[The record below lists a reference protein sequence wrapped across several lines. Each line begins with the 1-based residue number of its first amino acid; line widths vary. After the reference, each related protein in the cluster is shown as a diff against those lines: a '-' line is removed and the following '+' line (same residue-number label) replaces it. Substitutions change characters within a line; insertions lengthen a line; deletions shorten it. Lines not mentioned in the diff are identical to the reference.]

1 MNDVQIQ
8 APPEVEVNLPTA
20 PAPASPYKYVHD
32 DIRDVSFFAAHAAKK
47 VPVFVRNY
55 GDGPQVD
62 HVLPK
67 SRALINKHSGKRMS
81 DSAVSDSYTLE
92 NHEDLYTKHAQIILD
107 RDLPH
112 DNVEVTD
119 EIVHGGLKARRSIK
133 YLNTGRAIGTNVV
146 YCRSDVIN
154 SINMS
159 WAFQAFA
166 GAYNSYCENS
176 MVFGG
181 DRAFYTKNKHT
192 RHFNS
197 AALLRTANTVL
208 ETYTN
213 HIDKFNA
220 WKSYAIDDE
229 TAHQFLKE
237 KLAYYPIPAAEQRAA
252 KVANIKPERK
262 LNLKK
267 FAVLLTLWDQYKID
281 QGMNLWALYNVLTH
295 YATHTHETYT
305 VDVENKK
312 GEIKTVEHTTGR
324 NLDNATTS
332 PVLNRAYELGT
343 QVERS
348 NDVALIIM
356 QQPFL
361 RPAEYAMSQYQS
373 HA

>member
-1 MNDVQIQ
+1 MNETLTLEQ
-8 APPEVEVNLPTA
+8 ALIKASKPTTA
-20 PAPASPYKYVHD
+20 PKTLKLETRYVHNN
-32 DIRDVSFFAAHAAKK
+32 INDVSFFEQFRARK
-47 VPVFVRNY
+47 VGVRVYNNF
-55 GDGPQVD
+55 PHTV
-62 HVLPK
+62 PK
-67 SRALINKHSGKRMS
+67 ARALVNEKTGELMS
-81 DSAVSDSYTLE
+81 DKCVTDTYTLE
-92 NHEDLYTKHAQIILD
+92 NHEDLYNKHAKIILD
-107 RDLPH
+107 SDLPH
-112 DNVEVTD
+112 NNVEVTD

-133 YLNTGRAIGTNVV
+133 YLDTGREIGDNTV

-166 GAYNSYCENS
+166 GAYNSFCENS

-213 HIDKFNA
+213 HIDKFKV
-220 WKSYAIDDE
+220 WKNYAIDDE
-229 TAHQFLKE
+229 TAHLFLKE
-237 KLAYYPIPAAEQRAA
+237 KIASYPLSAAEQRAA
-252 KVANIKPERK
+252 KIANIKPELK
-262 LNLKK
+262 LNLKL
-267 FAVLLTLWDQYKID
+267 FAVLVTLWNQYKNK

-312 GEIKTVEHTTGR
+312 GEIKTVDHTTGR
-324 NLDNATTS
+324 NLENATAS
-332 PVLNRAYELGT
+332 PIYNRAYELGA

-348 NDVALIIM
+348 NDIALIIL
-356 QQPFL
+356 QQPIFN
-361 RPAEYAMSQYQS
+361 QS
-373 HA
+373 TERVVQ

>member
-1 MNDVQIQ
+1 
-8 APPEVEVNLPTA
+8 
-20 PAPASPYKYVHD
+20 
-32 DIRDVSFFAAHAAKK
+32 
-47 VPVFVRNY
+47 
-55 GDGPQVD
+55 
-62 HVLPK
+62 
-67 SRALINKHSGKRMS
+67 
-81 DSAVSDSYTLE
+81 
-92 NHEDLYTKHAQIILD
+92 
-107 RDLPH
+107 
-112 DNVEVTD
+112 
-119 EIVHGGLKARRSIK
+119 
-133 YLNTGRAIGTNVV
+133 
-146 YCRSDVIN
+146 
-154 SINMS
+154 MS

-229 TAHQFLKE
+229 TAYQFLKE
-237 KLAYYPIPAAEQRAA
+237 KLAYYPLSAAEQRAA
-252 KVANIKPERK
+252 VIAKIEPEPTLNFK
-262 LNLKK
+262 L
-267 FAVLLTLWDQYKID
+267 FAVLVTLWDQYKNK

-305 VDVENKK
+305 VDVKNKK

-348 NDVALIIM
+348 NEVALIIM
-356 QQPFL
+356 QQPFFT
-361 RPAEYAMSQYQS
+361 PSYQPNNRIF
-373 HA
+373 

>member
-1 MNDVQIQ
+1 MNELTTQTPNPIQ
-8 APPEVEVNLPTA
+8 VDLEDYLTPT
-20 PAPASPYKYVHD
+20 SSLNKYVHS

-67 SRALINKHSGKRMS
+67 SRALINKHSGNLMS
-81 DSAVSDSYTLE
+81 NSAVSDSYTLE

-107 RDLPH
+107 SDLPH

-133 YLNTGRAIGTNVV
+133 YLNTGRDVGDNTV

-166 GAYNSYCENS
+166 GAYNSYCGNS

-220 WKSYAIDDE
+220 WKNYAIDDE

-237 KLAYYPIPAAEQRAA
+237 KLAYYPLSAAEQRAA
-252 KVANIKPERK
+252 DIANIKPEPK
-262 LNLKK
+262 LNLKLY
-267 FAVLLTLWDQYKID
+267 AVLLTLWDQYKNK

-332 PVLNRAYELGT
+332 PVLNRTYELGT

-356 QQPFL
+356 QQPFFT
-361 RPAEYAMSQYQS
+361 PAYQPNNRIF
-373 HA
+373 